1 MTATELKVD
10 LHRIIENLKL
20 DQLNE
25 VSGLIKNYVHGR
37 DEEAEWNSI
46 SDIQKE
52 GLLQAKYSI
61 QKNNGTIHTE
71 VMKQFRQKIKND

>member
-10 LHRIIENLKL
+10 LYRIIENLKL

-25 VSGLIKNYVHGR
+25 VSGLIKNYVHSSS
-37 DEEAEWNSI
+37 DEEAEWNSM

-61 QKNNGTIHTE
+61 QKNNGTIQRRHS
-71 VMKQFRQKIKND
+71 Q